1 MTAASRPRPFATT
14 AALVAFAVVVAVG
27 LSYLLRFALG
37 PGKLVRGR
45 APRHRRSRGNS
56 DSTSTIRTED
66 RAMEETTRLAAVEGA
81 AVAEAPV
88 AEEPV
93 AEAAAEP
100 QAPARSW
107 RWLRGPLGWLLY
119 LCIIG
124 GAVVLGPSVLGWALG
139 TEYPMAAISSGSMWP
154 ELKVGDVVLLK
165 GVDTIDDVKVGD
177 IVAFRHEKG
186 FAIHRITSID
196 GDQITTKGDANTKID
211 EPIQIEN
218 IIGKVPTVAGL
229 LVKVPYV
236 GNLSFLLG
244 PLLNNTNEAAA
255 PGLNDD
261 ADEPARDNAIDAD
274 SEGADGDSQRD
285 MGTDVLDAD
294 TPADDTQRDQSAG
307 APEADTA
314 DADRGRSDADAPSG
328 EPEPVLP
335 RGGP

>member
-1 MTAASRPRPFATT
+1 MAAPSRPRPLATT
-14 AALVAFAVVVAVG
+14 VALVALAVVVAVG
-27 LSYLLRFALG
+27 LTYLLRFALG
-37 PGKLVRGR
+37 PGRLVRGG
-45 APRHRRSRGNS
+45 ASRHRRSLGNS
-56 DSTSTIRTED
+56 DGTTRTED
-66 RAMEETTRLAAVEGA
+66 RTMEETPRLSASEGA
-81 AVAEAPV
+81 AVAEAAA
-88 AEEPV
+88 AEEP
-93 AEAAAEP
+93 AAEP
-100 QAPARSW
+100 QAPAKPRH
-107 RWLRGPLGWLLY
+107 RLRGLLGWVVY
-119 LCIIG
+119 L
-124 GAVVLGPSVLGWALG
+124 AVIVAAIVLGPTVLGAALG

-186 FAIHRITSID
+186 FAIHRIASID
-196 GDQITTKGDANTKID
+196 GDQITTRGDANTKMD

-218 IIGKVPTVAGL
+218 VIGKVPTVAGL

-244 PLLNNTNEAAA
+244 PLLNKTNEAAA

-261 ADEPARDNAIDAD
+261 ADEPGRSLSIDAD

-285 MGTDVLDAD
+285 RSADAPDAD
-294 TPADDTQRDQSAG
+294 AASGDSQRDRSAG